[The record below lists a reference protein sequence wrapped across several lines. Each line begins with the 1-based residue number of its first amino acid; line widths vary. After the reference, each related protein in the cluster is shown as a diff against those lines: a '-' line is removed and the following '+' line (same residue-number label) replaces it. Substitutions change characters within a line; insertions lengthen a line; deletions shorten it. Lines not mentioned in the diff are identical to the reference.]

1 MRKTIYFIVPYP
13 RAQAPSQRFRFE
25 QYIDFLEE
33 NGFEVH
39 FFPFLS
45 EKTWK
50 TLYQEGKFFQKGMGI
65 LRSFF
70 SRFTLLFTLYRADFI
85 FIHREASHIGPPIFE
100 WFIAKVLRRK
110 FIYDFDDAIW
120 LPNYSE
126 SNAKFHRLKAYW
138 KVNYCM
144 KWAHQI
150 TAGNAYLAN
159 YAKQFNN
166 NVQIIPT
173 TIDTENHHKV
183 MTNQETQKVVIGWTG
198 THTTMHYLDELVP
211 VLQRLEAKY
220 DFTFLVI
227 SNQAATYALKSLQF
241 IPWNKTT
248 EIEDLAKIN
257 IGVMPLKKDIWS
269 EGKCGFKGL
278 QYMALE
284 IPTVMSPVGVNSSI
298 VTDGVDGFLVET
310 PEAWY
315 EVLENLL
322 LDKNLRIQI
331 GKAGKKRIEEA
342 YSVHANRS
350 NYLKLFE
357 EV

>member
-1 MRKTIYFIVPYP
+1 MRKSIYFIVPYP
-13 RAQAPSQRFRFE
+13 RGEAPSQRFRFE

-33 NGFEVH
+33 NGFEIH

-65 LRSFF
+65 LRSFLN
-70 SRFTLLFTLYRADFI
+70 RFALLFALHRADFI

-159 YAKQFNN
+159 YASQFNSS
-166 NVQIIPT
+166 VQVIPT
-173 TIDTENHHKV
+173 TIDTLNHHTV
-183 MTNQETQKVVIGWTG
+183 MTNHEAERVTIGWTG
-198 THTTMHYLDELVP
+198 THTTMHYLNDLVP
-211 VLQRLEAKY
+211 VLQQLEQQY

-227 SNQAATYALKSLQF
+227 SNQAASYELKSLQS
-241 IPWNKTT
+241 IPWNKAT

-284 IPTVMSPVGVNSSI
+284 IPTIMSPVGVNTTI
-298 VTDGVDGFLVET
+298 VADGVNGFLAET
-310 PEAWY
+310 SEQWY
-315 EVLENLL
+315 AALESLL
-322 LDKNLRIQI
+322 LDKKRRIQI
-331 GKAGKKRIEEA
+331 GKAGKKRIDEA
-342 YSVHANRS
+342 YSVKANQN
-350 NYLKLFE
+350 NYLKLFQ
-357 EV
+357 

>member
-1 MRKTIYFIVPYP
+1 MRKSIYFIVPYP
-13 RAQAPSQRFRFE
+13 RGEAPSQRFRFE

-33 NGFEVH
+33 NGFEIH

-65 LRSFF
+65 LRSFLN
-70 SRFTLLFTLYRADFI
+70 RFALLFSLHRADFI

-144 KWAHQI
+144 KWAHQV

-159 YAKQFNN
+159 YAKQFNSC
-166 NVQIIPT
+166 VQVIPT
-173 TIDTENHHKV
+173 TIDTLNHHTV
-183 MTNQETQKVVIGWTG
+183 MTNHEAERVTIGWTG

-211 VLQRLEAKY
+211 VLQQLEQQY

-227 SNQAATYALKSLQF
+227 SNQAASYPLKSLRS
-241 IPWNKTT
+241 IPWNKAT

-284 IPTVMSPVGVNSSI
+284 IPTIMSPVGVNTTI
-298 VTDGVDGFLVET
+298 VADGVNGFLVET
-310 PEAWY
+310 PEEWY
-315 EVLENLL
+315 AVLESML
-322 LDKNLRIQI
+322 LDKQLRLQI
-331 GKAGKKRIEEA
+331 GKAGKKRIDEA
-342 YSVHANRS
+342 YSVKANQN
-350 NYLKLFE
+350 NYLKLFQ
-357 EV
+357 